1 MLNLFIAHLSHDIDY
16 LLINRLDHVVS
27 LKSKWKSNW
36 NYIENRNHMKI
47 KLWLQKHFQT
57 KSLILLCPVSAMA
70 MVSVF

>member
-16 LLINRLDHVVS
+16 LLINPLDHVVS

-47 KLWLQKHFQT
+47 KL
-57 KSLILLCPVSAMA
+57 
-70 MVSVF
+70 